1 MNGCNMSGCCKER
14 SFFTKEEKIEMLRDY
29 KNSLEKEFQGVSER
43 IKDLE
48 KNK

>member
-1 MNGCNMSGCCKER
+1 MNGCKMSGCCEER

-29 KNSLEKEFQGVSER
+29 KNSLDKEAQGVSER